1 MPVRAGRAD
10 RAAPEA
16 HERAA
21 KATCALVGVL
31 MWAGRLPNHR
41 HPLIGLGKTLSSP
54 AHILHLAGR
63 QDTAL
68 RQIASLAGN
77 AGNAGSLARVPFQFR
92 SWPARASS
100 DKPLVLWPVFT
111 KQARTSGTYLFLFQ
125 VGRNVAHR
133 VECDETACRSP

>member
-1 MPVRAGRAD
+1 
-10 RAAPEA
+10 
-16 HERAA
+16 
-21 KATCALVGVL
+21 

-77 AGNAGSLARVPFQFR
+77 AGNAGTLLAFR
-92 SWPARASS
+92 FSFDRRPARASS
-100 DKPLVLWPVFT
+100 DKPLVLWPVLT

-125 VGRNVAHR
+125 AGRNVAHR
-133 VECDETACRSP
+133 VSATKRRAGHHEASW